1 MLHYFYL
8 LNRDWMEDTLRP
20 ALAASWRR
28 RSFQPCVTLCQ
39 ELLATK
45 TVADEAVMRR
55 VAQGAPF
62 DRTLWHAL
70 IGECL
75 IFGAEAMP
83 RLEVAFET
91 LCCFLASDRLG
102 ADPADRRGF
111 SPIEQVYFGRRDLR
125 FGGGWYRP
133 EYVGWNDAEDLG
145 RLVSYLQSVDPG
157 AWSAAALQGLPN
169 LSDDSEREEELADA
183 RAWWPALVEMYAEA
197 HGARQVIICE
207 RV

>member
-8 LNRDWMEDTLRP
+8 VNRDWMEEALRP

-28 RSFQPCVTLCQ
+28 RSFEPCVGLCR

-45 TVADEAVMRR
+45 AVAAEAVVRR
-55 VAQGAPF
+55 VAEGAHF
-62 DRTLWHAL
+62 DRMLWHAL

-75 IFGAEAMP
+75 IFGAEALP
-83 RLEVAFET
+83 RLEFAFET
-91 LCCFLASDRLG
+91 LCCFLAPDRLG
-102 ADPADRRGF
+102 ADLAERRGF

-157 AWSAAALQGLPN
+157 AWSAAALLGLPN
-169 LSDDSEREEELADA
+169 LDDEGEREEELADA
-183 RAWWPALVEMYAEA
+183 RAGWSDLLEMYAAA
-197 HGARQVIICE
+197 HVAGQVIVCE